1 MLTRQGDLTGDALF
15 KFKQTVRV
23 EIETLTVVAQF
34 VTGFGDLNGRLFQ
47 HIQDA
52 REFAVHA
59 DQFGKQLTN
68 VIQLALQVHIFAIRQ
83 QVERILAG

>member
-1 MLTRQGDLTGDALF
+1 VKSDGRCAAPAQTDGSGRDPDAHSSGA
-15 KFKQTVRV
+15 VRHW
-23 EIETLTVVAQF
+23 LR
-34 VTGFGDLNGRLFQ
+34 DLNGRLFQ

-59 DQFGKQLTN
+59 DQFGNQLAD
-68 VIQLALQVHIFAIRQ
+68 VIQLALQVHVFAIRQ